1 MLDKRDGHLS
11 NIVICLYDVQAAL
24 LSTGHNLQAH
34 KMQRILSFQVSSFQE
49 RINWAFS
56 VKTEN
61 INQKLLLCFLASIS
75 DELNYFEWPLSPDD
89 CLMQSLS
96 NMTYSDIGHAYNGL
110 LRIGLV
116 SFCRWDCNV
125 NTLNI
130 ENKTGAEF

>member
-1 MLDKRDGHLS
+1 MGR
-11 NIVICLYDVQAAL
+11 AAL
-24 LSTGHNLQAH
+24 LTSHRAYIGDSEMKRL
-34 KMQRILSFQVSSFQE
+34 LSFTATSLQE

-130 ENKTGAEF
+130 ENKTGVEF

>member
-1 MLDKRDGHLS
+1 MK
-11 NIVICLYDVQAAL
+11 
-24 LSTGHNLQAH
+24 
-34 KMQRILSFQVSSFQE
+34 RILSFNPSSIQE

-116 SFCRWDCNV
+116 RFCRWDCNV

-130 ENKTGAEF
+130 ENKIGAEF